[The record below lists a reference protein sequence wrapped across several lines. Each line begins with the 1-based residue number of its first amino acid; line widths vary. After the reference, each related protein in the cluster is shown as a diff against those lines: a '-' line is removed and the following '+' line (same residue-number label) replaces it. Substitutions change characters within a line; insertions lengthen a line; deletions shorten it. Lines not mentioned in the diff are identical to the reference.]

1 MNTDLNKNA
10 KNDFGKGFFKSMS
23 NILFAKTMKN
33 VRKDRDIKLVTIE
46 TRRKYLVSEPNYR
59 TIKFFAENLLAIEI
73 KKMQIVINKLV
84 FKTFNTRIK

>member
-10 KNDFGKGFFKSMS
+10 KNDFGKGFFKSMN

-59 TIKFFAENLLAIEI
+59 TIKFFTENLLEIEI

>member
-10 KNDFGKGFFKSMS
+10 KSDFGKDFFKLMN
-23 NILFAKTMKN
+23 NIVFAKTMKN

-59 TIKFFAENLLAIEI
+59 TIKFFTENLLAIEI

>member
-10 KNDFGKGFFKSMS
+10 KSDFGKDFFKSMN
-23 NILFAKTMKN
+23 NIVFAKTMKN

-59 TIKFFAENLLAIEI
+59 TIKFFTENLLAIEI

>member
-10 KNDFGKGFFKSMS
+10 KSDFGKYFFKSMN
-23 NILFAKTMKN
+23 NIVFAKTMKN

-59 TIKFFAENLLAIEI
+59 TIKFFTENLLAIEI